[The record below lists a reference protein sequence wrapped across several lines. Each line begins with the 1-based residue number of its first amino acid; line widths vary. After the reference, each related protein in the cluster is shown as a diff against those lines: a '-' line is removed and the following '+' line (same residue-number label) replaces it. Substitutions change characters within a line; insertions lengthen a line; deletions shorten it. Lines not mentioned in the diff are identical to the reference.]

1 MFAQDPIAVAKA
13 YFSAVNE
20 TRLDD
25 LAKVFAED
33 ARMEFPQMEPILGRQ
48 AIRDFYAG
56 VLQFY
61 PERFDKVTRFFAD
74 GQGGTAAEIHFEGKT
89 LTGRPVVFDAVD
101 LFRVKDGEIQ
111 ELRIFYDAKKVLEMV
126 GDLPK

>member
-1 MFAQDPIAVAKA
+1 MTTQDPIAVAKA

-25 LAKVFAED
+25 LAKVFAEN
-33 ARMEFPQMEPILGRQ
+33 ARLEFPQQEPIQGRQ
-48 AIRDFYAG
+48 AIRAFYEG

-61 PERFDKVTRFFAD
+61 PERFDQVTRYFSD
-74 GQGGTAAEIHFEGKT
+74 GQGGVAAEIHFEGKT

-101 LFRVKDGEIQ
+101 LFRTSGGEIQ
-111 ELRIFYDAKKVLEMV
+111 ELRIFYDAKNVLEMV
-126 GDLPK
+126 GELPK

>member
-1 MFAQDPIAVAKA
+1 MTAQDPIAVAKA

-20 TRLDD
+20 TRLDE
-25 LAKVFAED
+25 LALVFAEK
-33 ARMEFPQMEPILGRQ
+33 ARLEFPQQEPIQGRK
-48 AIRDFYAG
+48 AIREFYAG

-61 PERFDKVTRFFAD
+61 PERFDKVTRYFAD
-74 GQGGTAAEIHFEGKT
+74 GQGGVAAEIHFEGKT

-101 LFRVKDGEIQ
+101 LFRTSGAEIQ

-126 GDLPK
+126 GELPQ

>member
-1 MFAQDPIAVAKA
+1 MASQDPVAVAKA

-25 LAKVFAED
+25 LAKVFAEK
-33 ARMEFPQMEPILGRQ
+33 ARLEFPQQEPVVGRQ

-61 PERFDKVTRFFAD
+61 PERFDKVTRYFAD
-74 GQGGTAAEIHFEGKT
+74 GQGGVAAEIHFEGKT
-89 LTGRPVVFDAVD
+89 MTGRPVVFDAVD
-101 LFRVKDGEIQ
+101 LFRVSKGEIE

-126 GDLPK
+126 GELPK

>member
-1 MFAQDPIAVAKA
+1 MIVQDPIAVAKA

-25 LAKVFAED
+25 LAKVFAEK
-33 ARMEFPQMEPILGRQ
+33 ARLEFPQQEPVQGRQ
-48 AIRDFYAG
+48 AIHDFYAG

-61 PERFDKVTRFFAD
+61 PERFDKVTRYFQD
-74 GQGGTAAEIHFEGKT
+74 GQGGVAAEIHFEGKT

-101 LFRVKDGEIQ
+101 LFRVQGEEIQ

-126 GDLPK
+126 GELPK